1 MMSISLI
8 LYIIVTL
15 LWVGLASYIVI
26 RIPACK
32 NVPIGARMFVMAFLI
47 MQLVSQSY
55 SLYSTMT
62 QQHVVKT
69 TNPKATYVNTDKGT
83 VDTISNYLM
92 ISFWFSIVLFMI
104 TLVVYYILFK
114 TIFMCKD
121 SAVSKQVFW
130 IFFSVTALQFAVA
143 STTKVATNHKL
154 MMNAVAN

>member
-1 MMSISLI
+1 MSISLI
-8 LYIIVTL
+8 LYIVVTL

-55 SLYSTMT
+55 SLYGTMT

-69 TNPKATYVNTDKGT
+69 TNTKATYVNTDKDT
-83 VDTISNYLM
+83 VDAISNYLM
-92 ISFWFSIVLFMI
+92 VSFWFFIILFVV
-104 TLVVYYILFK
+104 TLAVYYIMFK

-121 SAVSKQVFW
+121 TTISKQVFW